1 MPAYRP
7 GTERGPD
14 MERVL
19 LVVGLVL
26 VCVLCGYGLLVG
38 WRHRA
43 ARQSALPELPAAPDD
58 LGPDLAPPL
67 TGVYVSTTTAGNW
80 QDRVVACGLGRRAA
94 GAARLSVEGVC
105 VEREGE
111 SDIYLPIA
119 DLVQVTTAPGIAGK
133 VMGQAEGVLIVRW
146 KLGETLLDSG
156 FRADDT
162 ELQADWIVAANE
174 LIAARPKG
182 RSNDSPS
189 TNGAPS

>member
-1 MPAYRP
+1 MAGVNAATSVAWSSR
-7 GTERGPD
+7 GTG
-14 MERVL
+14 
-19 LVVGLVL
+19 
-26 VCVLCGYGLLVG
+26 
-38 WRHRA
+38 
-43 ARQSALPELPAAPDD
+43 
-58 LGPDLAPPL
+58 
-67 TGVYVSTTTAGNW
+67 
-80 QDRVVACGLGRRAA
+80 
-94 GAARLSVEGVC
+94 
-105 VEREGE
+105 REGE

-182 RSNDSPS
+182 RSTDSPS

>member
-1 MPAYRP
+1 
-7 GTERGPD
+7 
-14 MERVL
+14 MERL
-19 LVVGLVL
+19 LLILGLL
-26 VCVLCGYGLLVG
+26 LLLALLIYGLYAG

-43 ARQSALPELPAAPDD
+43 ARQSGLAELPVLPAD
-58 LGPDLAPPL
+58 LGPDLVAPM
-67 TGVYVSTTTAGNW
+67 TGLYVSTTTAGNW
-80 QDRVVACGLGRRAA
+80 QDRVVARGLGRRAA

-182 RSNDSPS
+182 RSTDSPS